1 MHDKTK
7 ILLKG
12 ARNRI
17 LLEHRN
23 TDLEG
28 ACYTAVLENLID
40 RLVCGIER
48 GKADDELEFEVNYAK
63 D

>member
-1 MHDKTK
+1 MHDKTR

-48 GKADDELEFEVNYAK
+48 GASEAELQFEVDYAK